1 MLYVSKL
8 SSFNKAEYC
17 RTKVVVLAEDE
28 KETLRTD
35 FSGLGRK
42 SYLAHDKLTTQVSH
56 ILMVWYAGKGSQ
68 LCEIKTRNLGT
79 PH

>member
-1 MLYVSKL
+1 M
-8 SSFNKAEYC
+8 
-17 RTKVVVLAEDE
+17 TKVVVLAEEE
-28 KETLRTD
+28 KVSFLRTD

-68 LCEIKTRNLGT
+68 LCEIKTCNLGT